1 MKKHF
6 SYNWVSDYYFAK
18 EGEKIC
24 FEDWCDFYG
33 ITVITSWDAGMYGN
47 IWYKVE
53 KDGVIYRAS
62 AYQSLHHN
70 FTFDL
75 NLANVA
81 ENDKQFCS
89 RLKGSES

>member
-6 SYNWVSDYYFAK
+6 RYNWISDYHFAK
-18 EGEKIC
+18 EGEKIR

-33 ITVITSWDAGMYGN
+33 ITVVTSWDGGMFGN
-47 IWYKVE
+47 IWYKVK

-62 AYQSLHHN
+62 AYQSLNHN

-75 NLANVA
+75 DLADVA

-89 RLKGSES
+89 RLKESE